1 VQILVVVAF
10 IQVVFIKFYS
20 LKTEVEKG
28 FLTTA
33 FDQELIDPKSKT
45 NLLKI

>member
-1 VQILVVVAF
+1 L
-10 IQVVFIKFYS
+10 KFYS

-33 FDQELIDPKSKT
+33 FDQELIDPKSEI
-45 NLLKI
+45 NLLKLKLIDVKKKINK